1 MPMASTLGNAAAS
14 ATGSALGG
22 VVHAIALARRPRK
35 PMHPKGR
42 VRHGRL
48 FRRGASP
55 QTGVEFLDHVG
66 QDDVLVRES
75 NGIGLPKGWP
85 DIHGLAVRIPD
96 QGDLLFSTT
105 GLGPWSRYLITLTRA
120 QDGAEMTTL
129 FPYATAAGPVILSA
143 CYRTPATVELAFA
156 RGKGGR
162 GAWEPFAD
170 LLLSEREDD
179 DPSLAFDAVLHTP
192 PGLAQYDA
200 VRRVR
205 AASYRT
211 ARETR

>member
-1 MPMASTLGNAAAS
+1 MPLPSTLGNAAAS

-22 VVHAIALARRPRK
+22 IVHLLAKARRPRK
-35 PMHPKGR
+35 PMHPDGR

-48 FRRGASP
+48 FRRGVEPA
-55 QTGVEFLDHVG
+55 TGVEFLDRVG

-75 NGIGLPKGWP
+75 NGLGLPQGWP
-85 DIHGLAVRIPD
+85 DIRGLAVRVPGE
-96 QGDLLFSTT
+96 GDLLFSTT
-105 GLGPWSRYLITLTRA
+105 GLGPWSRYLITLRRA

-129 FPYATAAGPVILSA
+129 FPYATHAGPVLLSA
-143 CYRTPATVELAFA
+143 CYRTPSTVELAFA
-156 RGKGGR
+156 RGPGGR

-170 LLLSEREDD
+170 LLLSERGDD

-192 PGLAQYDA
+192 PGLEQYDA
-200 VRRVR
+200 VRRLR

-211 ARETR
+211 ARDAR